1 MVRTALPIPPEKI
14 TLKIL
19 LHPTEP
25 TESVPE
31 TTPSEPLPKTAE
43 PIPVPKPEIP
53 RIITPPKPHV
63 IAQSKPTIPT
73 PQNIPTV
80 TPPAALPK
88 TPEAAAA
95 AAPKAPPPPPQ
106 AQENY
111 EEENLGRIRAILAE
125 RLKYPKNALRLKQQ
139 GETSIT
145 FTLGTNR
152 EVSQITIT
160 QSSGFELLDDAAR
173 SLIENSANEFPK
185 PSKSVR
191 ITVPIAYKLR

>member
-19 LHPTEP
+19 LHSPVVSTPEAPPTD
-25 TESVPE
+25 
-31 TTPSEPLPKTAE
+31 PSPKTVE
-43 PIPVPKPEIP
+43 PIPVPKPEKP
-53 RIITPPKPHV
+53 RIITPPKPTE

-73 PQNIPTV
+73 PQNIPAV

-88 TPEAAAA
+88 TPEAAPAA
-95 AAPKAPPPPPQ
+95 LPKAPPPPPK

-111 EEENLGRIRAILAE
+111 EEENLGRIRTILAE

-139 GETSIT
+139 GETSVT

-152 EVSQITIT
+152 DVSQITIT

-173 SLIENSANEFPK
+173 SLIENSASEFPK

-191 ITVPIAYKLR
+191 ITVPISYKLR

>member
-19 LHPTEP
+19 LHSPAVI
-25 TESVPE
+25 VPE
-31 TTPSEPLPKTAE
+31 APLSEPSPKTAE
-43 PIPVPKPEIP
+43 PIPIPKPETP
-53 RIITPPKPHV
+53 RIITPPKPRV
-63 IAQSKPTIPT
+63 IAQSNPTVPT

-88 TPEAAAA
+88 ASEAAPVTV
-95 AAPKAPPPPPQ
+95 PKAPPPPPK

-139 GETSIT
+139 GETSVT

-160 QSSGFELLDDAAR
+160 QSSGFELLDEAAR
-173 SLIENSANEFPK
+173 SLIENSASEFPK

>member
-1 MVRTALPIPPEKI
+1 MVRTSLPIPPEKI
-14 TLKIL
+14 TLKVL
-19 LHPTEP
+19 LHSVEP
-25 TESVPE
+25 AARVPE
-31 TTPSEPLPKTAE
+31 APPAEPSPKTVE
-43 PIPVPKPEIP
+43 PIPVPKPETP
-53 RIITPPKPHV
+53 RIVTPPKPHM
-63 IAQSKPTIPT
+63 IAQSKPTVPT
-73 PQNIPTV
+73 SPEIPTV
-80 TPPAALPK
+80 IPSATAPK
-88 TPEAAAA
+88 PPEAAPAA
-95 AAPKAPPPPPQ
+95 VPKAPPPPPK

-139 GETSIT
+139 GEVSVT

-152 EVSQITIT
+152 DVSQITIS
-160 QSSGFELLDDAAR
+160 QSSGFELLDEAAR

>member
-19 LHPTEP
+19 LHSPEPALSIPEVQPPEP
-25 TESVPE
+25 T
-31 TTPSEPLPKTAE
+31 PKTAE
-43 PIPVPKPEIP
+43 PVPLPKPEKP
-53 RIITPPKPHV
+53 RIMTPPKPRV
-63 IAQSKPTIPT
+63 AAESQ
-73 PQNIPTV
+73 PTV
-80 TPPAALPK
+80 PIPQSVPVISAPVAVPKTSEAPPAALPK
-88 TPEAAAA
+88 
-95 AAPKAPPPPPQ
+95 APPQPPK

-139 GETSIT
+139 GEVSVT
-145 FTLGTNR
+145 FTLGANR
-152 EVSQITIT
+152 DVSQITIT

>member
-14 TLKIL
+14 TLKVL
-19 LHPTEP
+19 LHSVEP
-25 TESVPE
+25 PVSAPE
-31 TTPSEPLPKTAE
+31 TPPAEPSPKTVE
-43 PIPVPKPEIP
+43 PIPVPKPEMP
-53 RIITPPKPHV
+53 RIVTPPKPHM
-63 IAQSKPTIPT
+63 IAQSKPTVPIPQEIPT
-73 PQNIPTV
+73 
-80 TPPAALPK
+80 TPPVTAPK
-88 TPEAAAA
+88 TPEAS
-95 AAPKAPPPPPQ
+95 PVTLQKAPPPPPK

-139 GETSIT
+139 GEVSVT

-152 EVSQITIT
+152 DVSQITIT